1 MSAGINPAIV
11 QSSDAGASADQIE
24 RLRVRDA
31 ILSAREAIKDSGRR
45 RLLTAKQAVQLA
57 NASSDNVSSSSSL
70 SPSSSELSSSS
81 SEDDTDD
88 YDNNAADDSGGRG
101 YDENHDHNHSHAHLD
116 NEDNVQPIVECAKPK
131 VPDCTIEFEWTLGQ
145 RIGSGSK
152 STVYC
157 GLNLT
162 DGSLVAVKELHR
174 FESNEH
180 ELIGREIKILSQL
193 SHPNIVR
200 YHGIDTSGQNLYI
213 FMEWVAGGSVAQQ
226 LEQFGALP
234 ERLVAK
240 HTAQVLAG
248 LAFLHESGVAH
259 MDIKA
264 QNLLVTSNGAIK
276 LADFGAAR
284 NFTSRQQQKIGN
296 DHTSGGVFG
305 TPAFI
310 APEAIRHAID
320 FDDKADIWSLGCTVV
335 QMVTGAL
342 PWASKQFETVF
353 ELLQHVAGSGEA
365 PPCPSA
371 STTLLAFL
379 HACFQPEPK
388 DRPKAMELR
397 RYAFI
402 VQALDMRRGTAKVS
416 PRGPAPSFFPRK
428 HGGQEPTTKPGTATA
443 VKVGGNTESSAKRSS
458 KSGSTFLGGS
468 FGRAK
473 LKLAQ
478 RFGKSSG
485 EIADGSIAQQIVPA
499 NAAAQ
504 TGMMGAWKVPEHAY
518 MDKGTFERRSKYL
531 RKSSRKRSNA
541 ENTEDASSSSSSSS
555 SSSTGTCHIS

>member
-1 MSAGINPAIV
+1 MSAEINPSIV
-11 QSSDAGASADQIE
+11 QSSDAGASADQVE

-57 NASSDNVSSSSSL
+57 NASSENVSSSSSL

-88 YDNNAADDSGGRG
+88 DDNNAADDSGGRV
-101 YDENHDHNHSHAHLD
+101 YDDNHNQNQNHNQNHAHLD
-116 NEDNVQPIVECAKPK
+116 NENNVQPIVESAKPK
-131 VPDCTIEFEWTLGQ
+131 VLDCTIEFDWTLGQ

-226 LEQFGALP
+226 LVQFGALP

-264 QNLLVTSNGAIK
+264 QNLLVTSTGAIK

-284 NFTSRQQQKIGN
+284 NFTSRQQQKLGN

-365 PPCPSA
+365 PPCPGASA
-371 STTLLAFL
+371 ALHAFL
-379 HACFQPEPK
+379 YACFQPEPK

-402 VQALDMRRGTAKVS
+402 VQALDMRRGTPKVS
-416 PRGPAPSFFPRK
+416 PRGPAPSFFPRN
-428 HGGQEPTTKPGTATA
+428 HGGQAPPTESGTATA
-443 VKVGGNTESSAKRSS
+443 VKVGGKTASSTKRSS
-458 KSGSTFLGGS
+458 KSGSAFLGSS
-468 FGRAK
+468 FGR
-473 LKLAQ
+473 
-478 RFGKSSG
+478 
-485 EIADGSIAQQIVPA
+485 
-499 NAAAQ
+499 
-504 TGMMGAWKVPEHAY
+504 
-518 MDKGTFERRSKYL
+518 RS
-531 RKSSRKRSNA
+531 
-541 ENTEDASSSSSSSS
+541 
-555 SSSTGTCHIS
+555 